1 MSELTDSHSTTPE
14 EAQHGQGP
22 GPDGR
27 FVKGRSVA
35 SRVLALL
42 LRDRFAAAAM
52 LYLLILFGVAT
63 FGPFIYERESRNIDL
78 RGRNSAPFSMDKGY
92 LYVLGSDS
100 LGRSMLARLIVA
112 SGTTLAIA
120 ASAVTASMVLGV
132 ALGLLAGYSDGWYS
146 HAIMRCTDIIMSF
159 PSLLMAV
166 IVLYVLEPRAFNV
179 VMVLGITRIPMYI
192 RVTRAEVLEIRERSF
207 VEAAR
212 AMGASDLRLVMTH
225 VLPVALPTILTV
237 ATLDFGNVMLNES
250 ALSFL
255 GIGVQTPAVTWG
267 LMVAQG
273 RNYLSQAW
281 WLTAFPGLA
290 IMFTTMA
297 ANLLSNWVRVASD
310 PVLRWR
316 LELRGE

>member
-1 MSELTDSHSTTPE
+1 MSELTDSHSTTPGE
-14 EAQHGQGP
+14 PRQEP
-22 GPDGR
+22 GADGTS
-27 FVKGRSVA
+27 VAGRSVA
-35 SRVLALL
+35 YRMLALL
-42 LRDRFAAAAM
+42 LRDRFAAVAM
-52 LYLLILFGVAT
+52 VYLLILIGVAA
-63 FGPFIYERESRNIDL
+63 FGPGIYGEDSGKINLRTRNT
-78 RGRNSAPFSMDKGY
+78 APFSMERGY
-92 LYVLGSDS
+92 LYALGSDA

-120 ASAVTASMVLGV
+120 ASAVTASLVLGV
-132 ALGLLAGYSDGWYS
+132 TLGLLAGYNDGWS
-146 HAIMRCTDIIMSF
+146 SQLIMRGTDILMSF

-179 VMVLGITRIPMYI
+179 VIVLAITRMPVYI

-212 AMGASDLRLVMTH
+212 AMGAGDLRLVMTH
-225 VLPVALPTILTV
+225 VFPVAMPTILTV
-237 ATLDFGNVMLNES
+237 ATLDFANVMLNES

-255 GIGVQTPAVTWG
+255 GIGVQAPSVTWG

-281 WLTAFPGLA
+281 WLAAFPGLA
-290 IMFTTMA
+290 IMLTTMA
-297 ANLLSNWVRVASD
+297 ANQLSNWVRVASD

-316 LELRGE
+316 LEVRQA

>member
-1 MSELTDSHSTTPE
+1 MSEFTDSHSTAPKEPLQEPGAPE
-14 EAQHGQGP
+14 A
-22 GPDGR
+22 
-27 FVKGRSVA
+27 FVAGRSVA
-35 SRVLALL
+35 YRVLALL
-42 LRDRFAAAAM
+42 VRDRFAAAAM
-52 LYLLILFGVAT
+52 VYLLILIGVAT
-63 FGPFIYERESRNIDL
+63 FGPAIYEKDSRKINL
-78 RGRNSAPFSMDKGY
+78 RTRNTAPFSMERGY
-92 LYVLGSDS
+92 LYAVGSDA

-120 ASAVTASMVLGV
+120 ASAVAVSMVLGV

-179 VMVLGITRIPMYI
+179 VVVLGITRIPVYV

-212 AMGASDLRLVMTH
+212 AMGASDVRLVMAH
-225 VLPVALPTILTV
+225 VLPVATPTILTV
-237 ATLDFGNVMLNES
+237 ATLDFANVMLNES

-255 GIGVQTPAVTWG
+255 GIGVQAPAVTWG

-281 WLTAFPGLA
+281 WLAAFPGLA
-290 IMFTTMA
+290 IMVTTMA
-297 ANLLSNWVRVASD
+297 ANLLSNWVRVAAD

-316 LELRGE
+316 LEVRGE

>member
-1 MSELTDSHSTTPE
+1 MSELTDSHTTTPGE
-14 EAQHGQGP
+14 PRQEP
-22 GPDGR
+22 GADGT
-27 FVKGRSVA
+27 FVAGRSVA
-35 SRVLALL
+35 YRVLALL
-42 LRDRFAAAAM
+42 LRDRFAAVAM
-52 LYLLILFGVAT
+52 VYLLILIGVAA
-63 FGPFIYERESRNIDL
+63 FGPGIYGEDSGKINLRTRNT
-78 RGRNSAPFSMDKGY
+78 APFSMERGY
-92 LYVLGSDS
+92 LYALGSDA

-120 ASAVTASMVLGV
+120 ASAVTASLVLGV
-132 ALGLLAGYSDGWYS
+132 TLGLLAGYNDGWYS
-146 HAIMRCTDIIMSF
+146 HLIMRGTDILMSF

-179 VMVLGITRIPMYI
+179 VIVLAITRMPVYI

-212 AMGASDLRLVMTH
+212 AMGSSDLRLVMAH
-225 VLPVALPTILTV
+225 VLPVAMPTILTV
-237 ATLDFGNVMLNES
+237 ATLDFANVMLNES

-255 GIGVQTPAVTWG
+255 GIGVQAPAVTWG

-281 WLTAFPGLA
+281 WLAAFPGLA
-290 IMFTTMA
+290 IMLTTMA
-297 ANLLSNWVRVASD
+297 ANQLSNWVRVASD

-316 LELRGE
+316 LEVRQA

>member
-1 MSELTDSHSTTPE
+1 MSEFTDSPSTGQE
-14 EAQHGQGP
+14 EPRQE
-22 GPDGR
+22 PDAGGT
-27 FVKGRSVA
+27 FVAGHSVA
-35 SRVLALL
+35 YRVLGLL
-42 LRDRFAAAAM
+42 MRDRFAAVAM
-52 LYLLILFGVAT
+52 VYLLILVGVAV
-63 FGPFIYERESRNIDL
+63 FGPGIYEKDSGKIDL
-78 RGRNSAPFSMDKGY
+78 RTRNSAPFSMEKGY
-92 LYVLGSDS
+92 LYALGSDA
-100 LGRSMLARLIVA
+100 LGRSMLARLVVA

-120 ASAVTASMVLGV
+120 GSAVAASMVFGV

-146 HAIMRCTDIIMSF
+146 HLIMRGTDIIMSF

-179 VMVLGITRIPMYI
+179 VMVLSITRMPMYI
-192 RVTRAEVLEIRERSF
+192 RVTRAEVLVIRERSF

-212 AMGASDLRLVMTH
+212 AMGASDWRLVMTH
-225 VLPVALPTILTV
+225 VLPVAMPTILTV

-290 IMFTTMA
+290 IMLTTMA

-316 LELRGE
+316 LEARGV

>member
-1 MSELTDSHSTTPE
+1 MSEFTDSPSTAPE
-14 EAQHGQGP
+14 ESGQEP
-22 GPDGR
+22 GAGR
-27 FVKGRSVA
+27 RFTAGHSVA
-35 SRVLALL
+35 YRVLALL
-42 LRDRFAAAAM
+42 MRDRFAAVAM
-52 LYLLILFGVAT
+52 VYLLILVGVAI
-63 FGPFIYERESRNIDL
+63 FGPVIYEKDSGKIDL
-78 RGRNSAPFSMDKGY
+78 RTRNSAPFSMEKGY
-92 LYVLGSDS
+92 LYALGSDA
-100 LGRSMLARLIVA
+100 LGRSMLARLVVA

-120 ASAVTASMVLGV
+120 GSAVVASMVLGV
-132 ALGLLAGYSDGWYS
+132 ALGLLAGYSDGWHS
-146 HAIMRCTDIIMSF
+146 HLIMRGTDIIMSF

-192 RVTRAEVLEIRERSF
+192 RVTRAEVLVIRERSF

-212 AMGASDLRLVMTH
+212 AMGASDWRLVMAH
-225 VLPVALPTILTV
+225 VLPVAIPTILTV

-316 LELRGE
+316 LEARGI